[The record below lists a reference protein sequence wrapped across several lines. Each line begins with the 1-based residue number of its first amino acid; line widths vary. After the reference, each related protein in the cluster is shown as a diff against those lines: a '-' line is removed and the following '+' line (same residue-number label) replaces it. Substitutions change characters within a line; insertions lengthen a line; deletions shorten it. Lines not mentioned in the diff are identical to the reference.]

1 MGVMREKWKRRE
13 GDKGDLVHHSLSYVA
28 VFDTGTHCECLQIK
42 QLTKKFYSKKIS
54 SVPCMYHGHG

>member
-42 QLTKKFYSKKIS
+42 LDKK
-54 SVPCMYHGHG
+54 